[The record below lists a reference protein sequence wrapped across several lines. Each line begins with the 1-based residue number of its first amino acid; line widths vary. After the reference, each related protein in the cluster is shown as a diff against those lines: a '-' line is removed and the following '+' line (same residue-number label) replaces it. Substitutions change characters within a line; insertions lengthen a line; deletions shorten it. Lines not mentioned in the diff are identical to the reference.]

1 MNRKLLVFVA
11 LGVALVALPLV
22 ARFGRG
28 DSAKEVE
35 AASVQA
41 QAIRSSVLAS
51 GVLAYRE
58 QVELRSEVIGKAAA
72 VPVAE
77 GERVKAGDLV
87 IALDPQ
93 QFQAQVDQ
101 QRANVRL
108 QELAIERQQVML
120 ANLERQVERTRTLFE
135 RKLIDANTKE
145 AAVNEL
151 DMARVDLRSRQQSLS
166 QARAGLEQAEDSLAK
181 TRIVSPIDGLVI
193 QLDVQPGE
201 AVIAGTTNIPG
212 STLAVIADTEVLL
225 AELRVDEA
233 DIARIGVGQEAA
245 IYPAAYPDTALVG
258 EVESIA
264 TSAQRAE
271 GQQNLSFEVRV
282 RLDAADEDKVRPGMS
297 CRAEVHTETSEDA
310 LAVPVQAVQY
320 DEDAVVTDADDA
332 RDGGTPTSEAEQPYV
347 FVIEDGKAVR
357 RNVTTGIS
365 SDSHIEILTG
375 LAAGEQVASGPF
387 RVLRTL
393 RDGDAVEIVE
403 PSAAGKDGEDADDQA
418 QDSGDGDA

>member
-1 MNRKLLVFVA
+1 MNRKVLVFAA
-11 LGVALVALPLV
+11 LGVALVALPLA

-35 AASVQA
+35 ASTVQA

-58 QVELRSEVIGKAAA
+58 QVELRSEVIGKAAT

-77 GERVKAGDLV
+77 GERVQAGELV
-87 IALDPQ
+87 ISLDPQ

-120 ANLERQVERTRTLFE
+120 DNLERQVERTRTLFE
-135 RKLIDANTKE
+135 RKLVDANTKE

-212 STLAVIADTEVLL
+212 STLAVIADTEVML

-245 IYPAAYPDTALVG
+245 IYPAAYPDNALVG

-282 RLDAADEDKVRPGMS
+282 RLRAADEGKVRPGMS

-320 DEDAVVTDADDA
+320 DEDAVVA
-332 RDGGTPTSEAEQPYV
+332 DGGDKTDGSDTEQSYV
-347 FVIEDGKAVR
+347 FVIDGDRAVR
-357 RNVTTGIS
+357 RDVSTGIS
-365 SDSHIEILTG
+365 SDSHIEIVSG
-375 LAAGEQVASGPF
+375 LAAGERVASGPF
-387 RVLRTL
+387 RTLRTL
-393 RDGDAVEIVE
+393 RDGDTVEIVD
-403 PSAAGKDGEDADDQA
+403 PSAARDEDDDDETA
-418 QDSGDGDA
+418 ARDSGDGDGDD

>member
-1 MNRKLLVFVA
+1 MNRKLIVFAA

-22 ARFGRG
+22 ARLGRG
-28 DSAKEVE
+28 DAGKEIE
-35 AASVQA
+35 ATTVQA

-58 QVELRSEVIGKAAA
+58 QVELRSEVIGRAAA

-77 GERVKAGDLV
+77 GDRVGAGDLV
-87 IALDPQ
+87 VALDPQ

-108 QELAIERQQVML
+108 QELAIERQQVLL

-135 RKLIDANTKE
+135 RKLVDANSKE

-151 DMARVDLRSRQQSLS
+151 DMAQVDLRSRQQSLS

-212 STLAVIADTEVLL
+212 STLAVIADTAVML

-233 DIARIGVGQEAA
+233 DIARIGVGQDAA

-282 RLDAADEDKVRPGMS
+282 RLREADEDKVRPGMS
-297 CRAEVHTETSEDA
+297 CRAEVHTETSADA

-320 DEDAVVTDADDA
+320 DEEAAVAGGDDA
-332 RDGGTPTSEAEQPYV
+332 PASDEGEQPYV
-347 FVIEDGKAVR
+347 FVVVDGKAVR
-357 RNVTTGIS
+357 RDVTTGIS

-393 RDGDAVEIVE
+393 RDGDAVDVVD
-403 PSAAGKDGEDADDQA
+403 PAADGEDGEDGKDDAGPDSSAGAD
-418 QDSGDGDA
+418 